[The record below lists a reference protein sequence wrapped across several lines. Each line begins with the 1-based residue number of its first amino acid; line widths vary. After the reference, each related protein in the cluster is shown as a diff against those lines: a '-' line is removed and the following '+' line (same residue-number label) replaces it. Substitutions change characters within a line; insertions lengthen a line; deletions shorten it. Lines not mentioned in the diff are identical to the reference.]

1 VELITGATG
10 YVGGRLLERLLAE
23 NRPVRALARDPS
35 RLAPRAGVEVLGGD
49 IISGRGM
56 REALEGCA
64 TAYYLVHSME
74 APTGPDDGGF
84 SDRDRRA
91 AESFADAARAA
102 GVERVVYLG
111 GIAPTDAE
119 PSAHI
124 ASRIEVEQ
132 ILLDAAPAA
141 TALRASVLIGSRSS
155 SFRMLVRLVERLRV
169 LPMPAWRRNRTQ
181 PIAERDAVEFLARTP
196 GIEAA
201 AGRSLDIAGPDV
213 LSYGE
218 MIERIAESTGVARL
232 PIGLGFSLIPPAS
245 AVVSALT
252 DQPLDLVRPLMQSL
266 EHELLPRDA
275 LEAPEMYGIRALPF
289 DRAVERALAEWERTE
304 ELAAR

>member
-1 VELITGATG
+1 
-10 YVGGRLLERLLAE
+10 
-23 NRPVRALARDPS
+23 
-35 RLAPRAGVEVLGGD
+35 
-49 IISGRGM
+49 
-56 REALEGCA
+56 
-64 TAYYLVHSME
+64 
-74 APTGPDDGGF
+74 
-84 SDRDRRA
+84 
-91 AESFADAARAA
+91 
-102 GVERVVYLG
+102 
-111 GIAPTDAE
+111 
-119 PSAHI
+119 
-124 ASRIEVEQ
+124 
-132 ILLDAAPAA
+132 
-141 TALRASVLIGSRSS
+141 
-155 SFRMLVRLVERLRV
+155 MLVRLVERLRV
-169 LPMPAWRRNRTQ
+169 LPMPAWHRNRTQ

-218 MIERIAESTGVARL
+218 MIERIAESMGVARL